1 MEVIMRALAW
11 YTAIFNVLIIIV
23 FILSMVGLVPP
34 PPFTTLEGAVWVVLT
49 VPVVI
54 LGILVIKRS
63 E

>member
-1 MEVIMRALAW
+1 MKALAW
-11 YTAIFNVLIIIV
+11 YTAIFNILIIIF

-34 PPFTTLEGAVWVVLT
+34 PPFTTFEGIAWAVLT

-54 LGILVIKRS
+54 LGILMIIRL

>member
-1 MEVIMRALAW
+1 MKALAW
-11 YTAIFNVLIIIV
+11 YTAIFNILIIIV

-34 PPFTTLEGAVWVVLT
+34 PPFTTLEGIAWAVLT

-54 LGILVIKRS
+54 LGILVIKKT

>member
-1 MEVIMRALAW
+1 MRALAW
-11 YTAIFNVLIIIV
+11 YTAIFNILIIIV

-34 PPFTTLEGAVWVVLT
+34 PPFTTFEAISWAVLT

-54 LGILVIKRS
+54 LGIMVIKRM

>member
-1 MEVIMRALAW
+1 MKALAW
-11 YTAIFNVLIIIV
+11 YTAVFSVLIILV
-23 FILSMVGLVPP
+23 FILSTAGLVPP
-34 PPFTTLEGAVWVVLT
+34 PPLATFEGIVWAVLT